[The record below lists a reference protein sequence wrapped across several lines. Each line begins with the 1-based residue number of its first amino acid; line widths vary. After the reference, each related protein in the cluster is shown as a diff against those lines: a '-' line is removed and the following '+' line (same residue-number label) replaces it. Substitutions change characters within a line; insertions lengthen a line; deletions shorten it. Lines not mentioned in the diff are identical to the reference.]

1 MEKLVLIGGG
11 GHCKSVLD
19 SAIRSMKYKEIVIID
34 PSLPVGTSILGCSVV
49 GNDSILP
56 DLITDGFTSAFI
68 TVGSI
73 TETEI
78 RKRLMTTIGTLGFEL
93 ATIIDPSAIISEY
106 STIEGG
112 TFVGKGVIVNADV
125 NIRENCILN
134 SGCIIEHDCF
144 VDSFSHI
151 SVGTVLCG
159 NVRIGKESFIGAGST
174 VIQGKRIG
182 NNSIVGANSVV
193 LTDVGDNMK
202 VYGIVSKEH

>member
-19 SAIRSMKYKEIVIID
+19 SAIRSKKYKEIVITD
-34 PSLPVGTSILGCSVV
+34 PSLPAGTSILGCSVV

-78 RKRLMTTIGTLGFEL
+78 RKKLMTMIGTLGFEL
-93 ATIIDPSAIISEY
+93 VTIIDPSAIISEY
-106 STIEGG
+106 STIGG
-112 TFVGKGVIVNADV
+112 GSFVGKGVIVNADV
-125 NIRENCILN
+125 NIGENCILN